1 MKVQQSEGGARPPGT
16 GGGTGQDRG
25 RAPQRLRLVRRPSVI
40 AAAEQG
46 RGRPARIPLTMV
58 TPFVVLFGFFFVL
71 PLIYSLVK
79 STTSDVSG
87 AFTGFTNYSYVLQL
101 GEFWQGVVRMIYFGV
116 IQVTVMIVLAL
127 LLALFLDSP
136 YCRGRRFFSVVYFLP
151 FAVPGVIAAIMW
163 GFLFSPQL
171 DVLLHVPQDLGMAS
185 GPVNPLGGSAILYAI
200 MLIVTWEAT
209 GYNMTI
215 YLTGLSSVTRDVI
228 EAARLDGCSEWRI
241 AWRIKIPLLRP
252 TIIFT
257 IILSI
262 IGTLQLFNEP
272 EIINSLTTLPAGY
285 TPNLLIYQTA
295 FTDGNI
301 PIAAAESVVLAVI
314 IIVASVAFFRIVRRR
329 DARGWGTARP
339 PRRATEPV
347 RLEQAGAAS

>member
-1 MKVQQSEGGARPPGT
+1 MVKAQQSGGRAGT
-16 GGGTGQDRG
+16 GDGTGPGPG
-25 RAPQRLRLVRRPSVI
+25 RAPGRLRLERRPPSL
-40 AAAEQG
+40 AAPE
-46 RGRPARIPLTMV
+46 RGRRPGLAPLAMV
-58 TPFVVLFGFFFVL
+58 APFLALFAFFFIL
-71 PLIYSLVK
+71 PLVYSLAK
-79 STTSDVSG
+79 STTSNVSG
-87 AFTGFTNYSYVLQL
+87 AFTGFTNYGYVFQL

-127 LLALFLDSP
+127 VIALFLDSP

-163 GFLFSPQL
+163 GFLFSPTL
-171 DVLLHVPQDLGMAS
+171 DVLLRVPHALGLAS
-185 GPVNPLGGSAILYAI
+185 GPVNPLGNSAVLYAI

-228 EAARLDGCSEWRI
+228 EAARLDGASEWRI
-241 AWRIKIPLLRP
+241 AWRVKVPLLRP

-257 IILSI
+257 VILSI

-295 FTDGNI
+295 FDYGNI

-314 IIVASVAFFRIVRRR
+314 IIVASVAFFRIVRLR
-329 DARGWGTARP
+329 DARDRAAARP
-339 PRRATEPV
+339 RPAAARG

>member
-1 MKVQQSEGGARPPGT
+1 MVKAQQSSGRAGT
-16 GGGTGQDRG
+16 GGGTGP
-25 RAPQRLRLVRRPSVI
+25 APGRLRLVRRPPLI
-40 AAAEQG
+40 AAPEQG
-46 RGRPARIPLTMV
+46 RRLALAPLAMV
-58 TPFVVLFGFFFVL
+58 TPFLALFAFFFIL
-71 PLIYSLVK
+71 PLVYSLVK
-79 STTSDVSG
+79 STTSNVTG
-87 AFTGFTNYSYVLQL
+87 AFTGLTNYSYVFQL

-116 IQVTVMIVLAL
+116 IQVTVMIVLAMVI
-127 LLALFLDSP
+127 ALFLDSP
-136 YCRGRRFFSVVYFLP
+136 YCRGRRFFSLVFFLP

-171 DVLLHVPQDLGMAS
+171 DVLLRVPQDLGLAS
-185 GPVNPLGGSAILYAI
+185 GPVNPLGNSAVLYSI
-200 MLIVTWEAT
+200 MLIVTWEVT

-241 AWRIKIPLLRP
+241 AWRIKVPLLRP

-257 IILSI
+257 VILSI

-301 PIAAAESVVLAVI
+301 PIAAAESVVLALI
-314 IIVASVAFFRIVRRR
+314 IIVASVAFFRIVRLREAR
-329 DARGWGTARP
+329 SDRAAARPVRAAARGRI
-339 PRRATEPV
+339 
-347 RLEQAGAAS
+347 EQAGAAS